1 MPARG
6 DDSGNYGS
14 GQAAAAVII
23 ERHGEA
29 VAVTQRKQTPLR
41 GRLGREQKTMRHM
54 VALYCRDHRQSGSH
68 AKRRDDSGLP
78 CAECT
83 DFLAYAARRLQKCPY
98 GEDKPT
104 CANCPI
110 HCYKREPREFART
123 VMRYAGPRMMWRHPW
138 LALLHLV
145 DGRRRV
151 SHPLELRRKR
161 SAGR

>member
-1 MPARG
+1 M
-6 DDSGNYGS
+6 
-14 GQAAAAVII
+14 
-23 ERHGEA
+23 
-29 VAVTQRKQTPLR
+29 TQREQTQLR

-54 VALYCRDHRQSGSH
+54 VALYCRDHHRSGHQPGRQSGNQAGSDT
-68 AKRRDDSGLP
+68 AVAP
-78 CAECT
+78 CAECK

-98 GEDKPT
+98 GVDKPT

-123 VMRYAGPRMMWRHPW
+123 VMRYSGPRMMWRHPW
-138 LALLHLV
+138 LALMHLV

-151 SHPLELRRKR
+151 PHPLELRRKR

>member
-1 MPARG
+1 
-6 DDSGNYGS
+6 
-14 GQAAAAVII
+14 
-23 ERHGEA
+23 
-29 VAVTQRKQTPLR
+29 
-41 GRLGREQKTMRHM
+41 MRHM
-54 VALYCRDHRQSGSH
+54 VALYCRDRHQSDSQSGSQRSSDT
-68 AKRRDDSGLP
+68 AGRPESGTP

-123 VMRYAGPRMMWRHPW
+123 VMRYSGPRMMWRHPW
-138 LALLHLV
+138 LALMHLV

-151 SHPLELRRKR
+151 PHPLELRRKR